1 MKYVLSIAL
10 RVSLRKCVG
19 LESKRHFNI
28 QHVYESLQHQ
38 INQKSSLNLFQLN
51 HLLQFKE
58 RDNSLFFTNL
68 LKASSIKM
76 FNHESFISIE
86 KCLIL
91 TDLEI
96 PNPCNEIDQENYTSE
111 TILANIN
118 KGIHVEKIDD
128 FEEIF
133 DFLLI
138 KSIDLSF
145 KMFGIFK

>member
-1 MKYVLSIAL
+1 
-10 RVSLRKCVG
+10 
-19 LESKRHFNI
+19 
-28 QHVYESLQHQ
+28 
-38 INQKSSLNLFQLN
+38 
-51 HLLQFKE
+51 
-58 RDNSLFFTNL
+58 
-68 LKASSIKM
+68 M

>member
-68 LKASSIKM
+68 LKESSIKM
-76 FNHESFISIE
+76 FNHESFISVE
-86 KCLIL
+86 KCLIS

-96 PNPCNEIDQENYTSE
+96 PNPCNEIDQNYTSE

-118 KGIHVEKIDD
+118 KGIHVKKIDD

-145 KMFGIFK
+145 NVRNI